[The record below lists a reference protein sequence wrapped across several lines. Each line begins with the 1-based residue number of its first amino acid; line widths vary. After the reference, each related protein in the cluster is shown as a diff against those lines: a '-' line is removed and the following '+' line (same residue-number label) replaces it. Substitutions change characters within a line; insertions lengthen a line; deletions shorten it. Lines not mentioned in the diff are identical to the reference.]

1 MQKIKTLLL
10 ALIIILI
17 GNAAMAQVNSNTGQ
31 IEVEAI
37 FKEVIVITVK
47 DNNAGS
53 AKVKFVVDEINEY
66 RNGLISEDKIDFSV
80 ASSVDYRV
88 EMKAENT
95 HFTSQTTSHKI
106 DADNFMTKIEAIGNY
121 KDDVEL
127 DIVAGGQPLGTGG
140 LLVRGKAGDDSDNA
154 FKMSFELGTED
165 VREESEH
172 LGSLLS
178 QNIPP
183 ATYINTVILTASAK

>member
-53 AKVKFVVDEINEY
+53 AKVK
-66 RNGLISEDKIDFSV
+66 L
-80 ASSVDYRV
+80 
-88 EMKAENT
+88 
-95 HFTSQTTSHKI
+95 
-106 DADNFMTKIEAIGNY
+106 
-121 KDDVEL
+121 
-127 DIVAGGQPLGTGG
+127 
-140 LLVRGKAGDDSDNA
+140 
-154 FKMSFELGTED
+154 
-165 VREESEH
+165 
-172 LGSLLS
+172 
-178 QNIPP
+178 
-183 ATYINTVILTASAK
+183 